1 MKIVTISKSIF
12 SLEIRIILKEL
23 DFMLTLNDK
32 HKMVFS
38 EIPNVGF
45 KNNISLLENLT
56 RSV

>member
-1 MKIVTISKSIF
+1 M
-12 SLEIRIILKEL
+12 EIRIILKEL

-45 KNNISLLENLT
+45 KNDISLLGNLT